1 MHLRQDICSPS
12 CVRSAC
18 ACVIQETKTSSL
30 LAYGDKQWSAMA
42 ITVGYPTAVGV
53 QLILDGMVLNLLR
66 DNAQTH

>member
-1 MHLRQDICSPS
+1 
-12 CVRSAC
+12 
-18 ACVIQETKTSSL
+18 
-30 LAYGDKQWSAMA
+30 MA